1 LQTQKKFN
9 EFQEKTTIEGIFYA
23 PVLLGIYATN
33 EHVNANEQVQ
43 SNVVAKE
50 HQQANVF
57 PIKEQVEQSFV
68 IFIPPIAQH

>member
-1 LQTQKKFN
+1 MLFETN
-9 EFQEKTTIEGIFYA
+9 
-23 PVLLGIYATN
+23 ATN